1 MFVKNNNMLPYDY
14 IKSELKKFIIE
25 FPKTRVRYENDN
37 NSNTHSI
44 EIVPNE
50 IYRLDKEY
58 INWENGFFIEFI
70 NQYPDQ
76 NICFIS
82 DDAIVGLDKI
92 DFELSGKEYISVDIF
107 IPTSYSFNTASNLSI
122 NNIHIKS
129 KDNIKSEIAKIYLEP
144 TMRVDLKTNLIQPNT
159 NVIENILNQFNYP
172 LAA

>member
-1 MFVKNNNMLPYDY
+1 MLPFEY
-14 IKSELKKFIIE
+14 IKSELKNFIVE
-25 FPKTRVRYENDN
+25 FPKTRVRYENDI

-58 INWENGFFIEFI
+58 INWENRFFIEFI
-70 NQYPDQ
+70 NQFPDQ

-92 DFELSGKEYISVDIF
+92 DIEFSGKEFISVDAF
-107 IPTSYSFNTASNLSI
+107 IPTSYNFNTASNLSI

-129 KDNIKSEIAKIYLEP
+129 KDNMKSENTKTYLEP
-144 TMRVDLKTNLIQPNT
+144 TMRVDLKTNIIQTNI
-159 NVIENILNQFNYP
+159 NVIENILNQYNYP